1 MGAGCSSENTIDAS
15 ASSNAPDSHA
25 AGGGKNVTKKGK
37 VSVTLNLVSRQW
49 GICHPGVQIVSISW
63 SFWGN

>member
-37 VSVTLNLVSRQW
+37 VSVTLNLVTE
-49 GICHPGVQIVSISW
+49 HY
-63 SFWGN
+63 